1 MPILAIT
8 LYDAKRV
15 DPDVSYAD
23 GFCNAYKTLER
34 SRQIFERDAFLMALE
49 ICRRCAKRL
58 LLD

>member
-1 MPILAIT
+1 MPILAVA

-15 DPDVSYAD
+15 DPDVFDAD
-23 GFCNAYKTLER
+23 GLCKAHKILKR
-34 SRQIFERDAFLMALE
+34 SGQIFERDAFLMALE